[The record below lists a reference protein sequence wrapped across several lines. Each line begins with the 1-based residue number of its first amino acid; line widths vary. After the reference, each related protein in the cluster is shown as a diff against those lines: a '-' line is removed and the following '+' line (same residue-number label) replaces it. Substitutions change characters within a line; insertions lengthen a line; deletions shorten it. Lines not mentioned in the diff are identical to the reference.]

1 MNPKLVKWEE
11 PLFKILRSVDNQL
24 ESEFGDL
31 YPHHPARPAHGATAN
46 PQNDGLLRV
55 SANFTA
61 GYGSDLGR
69 GYTLNMEFVT
79 LEPVADE
86 HTEAMESRALELIQ
100 AGLDRIMPERRLKV
114 KRDGK
119 LWKIVGDLSLG

>member
-1 MNPKLVKWEE
+1 MNPKLAKWEE
-11 PLFKILRSVDNQL
+11 PLFELLRSVDNQL

-31 YPHHPARPAHGATAN
+31 YPHHPARPPHGATTN

-61 GYGSDLGR
+61 GFGSDHGR

-79 LEPVADE
+79 LVPVADK
-86 HTEAMESRALELIQ
+86 HTDAMESRALKLIQ
-100 AGLDRIMPERRLKV
+100 DGLDRTMPERHLKI
-114 KRDGK
+114 KRDGN
-119 LWKIVGDLSLG
+119 LWKIVGNLSLS

>member
-24 ESEFGDL
+24 EIEFGDL
-31 YPHHPARPAHGATAN
+31 YPQHPARPAHGATAN

-61 GYGSDLGR
+61 GYGSNLGR

-79 LEPVADE
+79 LEPIADE
-86 HTEAMESRALELIQ
+86 HTHAMESRALKLIQ
-100 AGLDRIMPERRLKV
+100 DGLDRIMPERHLKI